1 MENSDIQ
8 YSYSNINS
16 QHLLEENIHDS
27 DTVLYFSHDYFAR
40 VQDKNEQLLQVAE
53 IAKKLKVRRFLAVS
67 HIEFANY
74 HTQNLNE
81 DPNFEINEIHDKVL

>member
-1 MENSDIQ
+1 M
-8 YSYSNINS
+8 
-16 QHLLEENIHDS
+16 
-27 DTVLYFSHDYFAR
+27 YFSHDYFAR

-67 HIEFANY
+67 HVEFANY

-81 DPNFEINEIHDKVL
+81 DPNLEINETHNKVL